1 MNVGVITTGGTIAGA
16 ILDNVVAAVSRGDSE
31 AVNLVGAA
39 SSGTQLLLRSPL
51 SVMSENM
58 VPSDWVAIAQS
69 VRELATQPDVQGV
82 LVLHGTDTAIF
93 TTAALSFMCAD
104 LPIPV
109 ILTGANL
116 PADAPGSDAMNN
128 VHGAVTAL
136 TRLERGCFLSFAGS
150 PQATSTVFSGT
161 HVRKLHAGGQPYKSV
176 GVPDVAW
183 VTPDGSF
190 EANRLSETL
199 LTTPPVT
206 SPVHVGV
213 DTRVGL
219 WSLHPG
225 IDFQALQYLTKEHD
239 YRAIVIELYGSLSAP
254 TGTAPMD
261 CAQYVSWCRKRG
273 VAVFGCPHEP
283 PVGTLLD
290 YESTI
295 SLRDSGMII
304 AENMLP
310 EVAFVKAAW
319 ASSAAND
326 REELVRRFVEP
337 VVAEF
342 IGRQE
347 TDVTG

>member
-1 MNVGVITTGGTIAGA
+1 
-16 ILDNVVAAVSRGDSE
+16 
-31 AVNLVGAA
+31 
-39 SSGTQLLLRSPL
+39 
-51 SVMSENM
+51 
-58 VPSDWVAIAQS
+58 
-69 VRELATQPDVQGV
+69 
-82 LVLHGTDTAIF
+82 
-93 TTAALSFMCAD
+93 
-104 LPIPV
+104 
-109 ILTGANL
+109 
-116 PADAPGSDAMNN
+116 MNN

-136 TRLERGCFLSFAGS
+136 THLERGCYLSFAGA
-150 PQATSTVFSGT
+150 PEATSTVFSGT

-176 GVPDVAW
+176 GVPDLAW
-183 VTPDGSF
+183 VTPNGNF
-190 EANRLSETL
+190 ELNPAAKPLLSTG
-199 LTTPPVT
+199 PI
-206 SPVHVGV
+206 SRSVHVGI

-283 PVGTLLD
+283 PVGNLLD

-295 SLRDSGMII
+295 SLRNSGMFI

-326 REELVRRFVEP
+326 RDELIHRFAEP
-337 VVAEF
+337 VAAEF
-342 IGRQE
+342 VGPQE
-347 TDVTG
+347 IDATSS